1 VSDALAVLDVVDM
14 SALEGEARDAVGLLA
29 LVAGQDV
36 EPGDHEGT
44 WRIARRTAPD
54 RVISMVDPDSRHVH
68 KTVRSYRD
76 GYKAHI
82 VVEPVTGLIC
92 GQQLTAGNAPDGP
105 TGVELMANEPASR
118 QVLARLRLR
127 VRRDTGS
134 RCAAESTGSRSR
146 LVAPRRVRRCRDRS
160 AANGRSDRPRDGP
173 YEWEAKVTGST
184 PVPTIR

>member
-54 RVISMVDPDSRHVH
+54 RVISTVDPDSRYVH

-105 TGVELMANEPASR
+105 TGVELMANEPAAR

-127 VRRDTGS
+127 VRRDTG
-134 RCAAESTGSRSR
+134 RAAPPKAPARHQGSSR
-146 LVAPRRVRRCRDRS
+146 LDEFVVVGTEVRRTAALTDR
-160 AANGRSDRPRDGP
+160 A
-173 YEWEAKVTGST
+173 TGLTSGK
-184 PVPTIR
+184 RR